1 MDIRNP
7 ILLRPH
13 WIILNELTLPL
24 VKVDDNGNTS
34 IRGLIQ
40 LAVPIT
46 IFLDTLFNDAQG
58 YTSRYWVRIR
68 ALTQFIFT

>member
-1 MDIRNP
+1 MDTRNA

-13 WIILNELTLPL
+13 WIILNQLTLPL
-24 VKVDDNGNTS
+24 VKVNDNGRTS

-46 IFLDTLFNDAQG
+46 IFLDTLFNDTQG
-58 YTSRYWVRIR
+58 YTSRYGGDKS
-68 ALTQFIFT
+68 